1 MPDILV
7 DGKYEL
13 SGDVYIQ
20 GSKNSVLPILAA
32 SVLTYGVSVIENCPA
47 LSDVRASINILKYLG
62 AECSF
67 EGNSL
72 TIDSRNISD
81 YKIPD
86 NLMREMRSS
95 SLFLGAILGRMGK
108 AEISSPGG
116 CELGPRPIDL
126 HIKALSELGATVK
139 HKGGNILLQSKN
151 GLVGSEIH
159 LAFPS
164 VGATENILLAS
175 VLADGITVVTNA
187 AKEPEI
193 EDLADFLISA
203 GANIEGAGSDKIVIK
218 GVRKLFGTRHK
229 VIPDR
234 IVAATYIS
242 CVAATGGNI
251 NLINAVPNHIRSV
264 ISAFEEAGCEFKERD
279 NILSVKSNDRINSI
293 STVRTLTYPAFPTD
307 AGPQLISALSLSKG
321 TTVFVENIFQ
331 NRFRYIDEL
340 KRFGAN
346 IKVEGKVAVVEGVES
361 LSGTECEC
369 TDLRGGAALVVA
381 ALAANGTSKIRKTEH
396 ILRGYENIVRD
407 LSGLGARIKY
417 I

>member
-62 AECSF
+62 AKCSF

-279 NILSVKSNDRINSI
+279 NVLSVKANDRLNSI

>member
-62 AECSF
+62 AKCSF

-264 ISAFEEAGCEFKERD
+264 ISVFEEAGCEFKERD
-279 NILSVKSNDRINSI
+279 NILSVKANDRINSI

>member
-7 DGKYEL
+7 DGRYEL
-13 SGDVYIQ
+13 NGTASIQ
-20 GSKNSVLPILAA
+20 GSKNAVLPILAA
-32 SVLTYGVSVIENCPA
+32 TVLTYGVSVIENCPN
-47 LSDVRASINILKYLG
+47 LLDVKASINILKFLG
-62 AECSF
+62 AECSL
-67 EGNSL
+67 EGCCLTVNSK
-72 TIDSRNISD
+72 NITNH
-81 YKIPD
+81 KIPD

-126 HIKALSELGATVK
+126 HIKALKELGAKVTIN
-139 HKGGNILLQSKN
+139 GGNIILEAKD
-151 GLVGSEIH
+151 GLKGNDIH

-164 VGATENILLAS
+164 VGATENIILAS
-175 VLADGITVVTNA
+175 VLAEGVTVIRNA

-193 EDLADFLISA
+193 EDLANYLNSS
-203 GANIEGAGSDKIVIK
+203 GAYIEGAGSDRITIR
-218 GVRKLFGTRHK
+218 GVKRLYGTRHR

-242 CVAATGGNI
+242 CVAAAGGNI
-251 NLINAVPNHIRSV
+251 HLLNTVPNHICSV
-264 ISAFEEAGCEFKERD
+264 IAAFEEAGCEFTERGD
-279 NILSVKSNDRINSI
+279 MLSVRVKNRLKSI

-307 AGPQLISALSLSKG
+307 AGPQLISALSVSRG
-321 TTVFVENIFQ
+321 TTVFVENIFE

-346 IKVEGKVAVVEGVES
+346 IKTEGKVAVVEGVND
-361 LSGTECEC
+361 LNGAECEC

-381 ALAANGTSKIRKTEH
+381 ALAANGKSVIRKTEH
-396 ILRGYENIVRD
+396 ILRGYEDIVRD
-407 LSGLGARIKY
+407 LKGLGAQIEY

>member
-13 SGDVYIQ
+13 NGDVYIQ

-47 LSDVRASINILKYLG
+47 LSDVRASISILKYLG

-151 GLVGSEIH
+151 GLVGSDIH

-218 GVRKLFGTRHK
+218 GVRKLFGTRHR

-279 NILSVKSNDRINSI
+279 NILSVKANDRINSI

-361 LSGTECEC
+361 LSGAECEC

-381 ALAANGTSKIRKTEH
+381 ALAANGTSKIRKTGH